1 MQIVFD
7 ELREDLLNDCEE
19 LPESLQ
25 TICNRNHGIP
35 HRIIKPS
42 IFSRTNAAHHL
53 DTA

>member
-25 TICNRNHGIP
+25 IICNRKQRIP
-35 HRIIKPS
+35 
-42 IFSRTNAAHHL
+42 
-53 DTA
+53 